1 METNQQAR
9 ISTNTEIAGELLN
22 LDGKKVVDVGCG
34 EGRFTRFL
42 AQSAAQTSG
51 LDINQVSLDRARA
64 KAREESIDVDWRQ
77 GRAEEMPFADESLD
91 LVVFSNSLHHVAME
105 HMVAALQQAA
115 RVLKPGGDLYIME
128 PVAAGN
134 YFEATRLVND
144 ESIVRNKATAAIH
157 EVSAKDFEPVTE
169 VSYHA
174 RRSYDSYEEYATEQS
189 ERSDK
194 RKRLFAEKNDEIRAR
209 FLAAAQHEDGKLTFD
224 QIFRVNLLR
233 KHR

>member
-1 METNQQAR
+1 MESNGQAR
-9 ISTNTEIAGELLN
+9 TSTNTEIAGELLT
-22 LDGKKVVDVGCG
+22 LDGKTVVDVGCG

-42 AQSAAQTSG
+42 AQSAAQASG

-64 KAREESIDVDWRQ
+64 KAQEEGIDVDWRQ

-105 HMVAALQQAA
+105 HMVAALREAA
-115 RVLKPGGDLYIME
+115 RVLKPGGDLYVME

-144 ESIVRNKATAAIH
+144 ESIVRNKAIAAID
-157 EVSAKDFEPVTE
+157 EVGAQGFEPITE
-169 VSYHA
+169 VTYHA
-174 RRSYDSYEEYATEQS
+174 HRTYDSYEEYATEQS
-189 ERSDK
+189 GRSDK
-194 RKRLFAEKNDEIRAR
+194 RKRLFAEKNDEIRTN
-209 FLAAAQHEDGKLTFD
+209 FLAAAQHEDGKLAFD

-233 KHR
+233 KRV